1 MQTTDPNPT
10 PIQDLTADHPVLSS
24 PNSIV
29 DLTKAASSTALS
41 SKNTLDPFKHHAA
54 IPPHASSSDES
65 DEVTTQEIC
74 YLVKVVD
81 PVKKGQYKVHKL
93 RMSVKFTTCSD
104 IRSALSKSLA
114 EHVSEED
121 EYDIGYIEPS
131 KQGVRGKTRWI
142 FDESD
147 IKDMHEEYQE
157 AKKTEIIIWC
167 DGRTKTLP
175 SKSVAVKRKG
185 SAESNSKKKPRMTS
199 SEVNAK
205 TLDK

>member
-10 PIQDLTADHPVLSS
+10 TPIPDLTADHPVLSS

-41 SKNTLDPFKHHAA
+41 SKNTLDPFKYHAA
-54 IPPHASSSDES
+54 VSPRASSSDES

-104 IRSALSKSLA
+104 I
-114 EHVSEED
+114 
-121 EYDIGYIEPS
+121 I
-131 KQGVRGKTRWI
+131 
-142 FDESD
+142 
-147 IKDMHEEYQE
+147 
-157 AKKTEIIIWC
+157 
-167 DGRTKTLP
+167 
-175 SKSVAVKRKG
+175 
-185 SAESNSKKKPRMTS
+185 
-199 SEVNAK
+199 
-205 TLDK
+205 